1 MPQLE
6 GGLLSFML
14 HLRIRLLSL
23 QLPGTTGLPLTAAEI
38 LLGQQ
43 GPESGCTQFQER
55 VLAHTTS
62 TA

>member
-1 MPQLE
+1 MPQRE
-6 GGLLSFML
+6 GGLLSFMF
-14 HLRIRLLSL
+14 HLGIQLLSL
-23 QLPGTTGLPLTAAEI
+23 QLPGTTGLPLTTAKI

-43 GPESGCTQFQER
+43 GPQSGCTQFQER

>member
-1 MPQLE
+1 MPQRE

-14 HLRIRLLSL
+14 HLGIQLLSL
-23 QLPGTTGLPLTAAEI
+23 QLPGTTGLPLTTAKI

-43 GPESGCTQFQER
+43 GPQSGCTQFQER